1 MPIIRRAETRDLP
14 ALAALAAKLFSGDEA
29 EHFAEFSQLL
39 PCADAALFLCE
50 EGGAPAGFAQAQLR
64 RDRAEIER
72 AALEVYHAYSVRDLG
87 RVDMIWD
94 GGCARCFEVDVSPGM
109 TSRSLFPAAIE
120 AAGLSLSAV
129 LNELVETAYER
140 GVSF

>member
-1 MPIIRRAETRDLP
+1 
-14 ALAALAAKLFSGDEA
+14 
-29 EHFAEFSQLL
+29 
-39 PCADAALFLCE
+39 
-50 EGGAPAGFAQAQLR
+50 
-64 RDRAEIER
+64 
-72 AALEVYHAYSVRDLG
+72 
-87 RVDMIWD
+87 
-94 GGCARCFEVDVSPGM
+94 M